1 MTGNIAFAGF
11 TAPKLLWVKENEPE
25 NYKRINKVM
34 LPKDYVAY
42 KLTGTHSCDYSDAS
56 GMLLLDVANKKW
68 SKEMCD
74 ICEVKMEW
82 MPKLYESYE
91 VIGKVKADTGLNLPN
106 CVVTAGAGDNAAAA
120 VGTGI
125 VGDGSCNVSLGTSG
139 TVFIAKQK
147 HAVDDKNAL
156 HAFAHADG
164 AWHVMGC
171 ILTAA
176 SG

>member
-91 VIGKVKADTGLNLPN
+91 VIGKVKADTGLDLPN

>member
-1 MTGNIAFAGF
+1 M
-11 TAPKLLWVKENEPE
+11 KENEPQ
-25 NYKRINKVM
+25 NYAKINKVM

-42 KLTGTHSCDYSDAS
+42 KLTGKPSCDYSDAS
-56 GMLLLDVANKKW
+56 GMLLLDVKNKKW
-68 SKEMCD
+68 SEEMCK
-74 ICEVKMEW
+74 ICEVKMDW
-82 MPKLYESYE
+82 LPKLYESYE
-91 VIGKVKADTGLNLPN
+91 VVGKVLPESGVDLPN

-120 VGTGI
+120 IGTGI

-139 TVFIAKQK
+139 TIFIAKK
-147 HAVDDKNAL
+147 NYAVDEKNAL